1 MGDTEEV
8 MAAAALSRRQATQ
21 ERERPCPCCGEVRS
35 RPISCTR
42 CGQIAYCGQDCLVKD
57 SARHRTFC
65 GISLKDMF
73 SPTCLLLGKP
83 LFLHWNQS
91 ERLSVLFSLDDNFK

>member
-1 MGDTEEV
+1 MFNNLLAISDDKDIQEEI
-8 MAAAALSRRQATQ
+8 LCIQKLQ

-35 RPISCTR
+35 RPIACTRSSPLYMASLELFWSFFR
-42 CGQIAYCGQDCLVKD
+42 CGQISYCGEDCLVKD

-73 SPTCLLLGKP
+73 
-83 LFLHWNQS
+83 
-91 ERLSVLFSLDDNFK
+91 